1 MDKQSQARTS
11 LMENEHVKELLSIME
26 ESRVDSKDLRE
37 LLGHVGDMERQLD
50 AAVREL
56 TVMRRELN
64 GMRED
69 QNHPARAALRNT
81 ARSLEGTVKE
91 TRGRLAS
98 LKNNI
103 IEGCKNA
110 VAAFKEKG
118 VSVLNRIAGFL
129 GIKDGLQ
136 NMRESLNR
144 SIGENEKAIAKIE
157 AVSAEFHKTGS
168 HMRNIGRVL
177 LGKETR
183 EDVKPT
189 GKLAN
194 FLESPYRSELAHL
207 KRTGKSLDAAIGKLE
222 KLERA
227 AERPSVLENM
237 KTLKEQAA
245 RENTEKSA
253 PKKQKQMEPGL

>member
-1 MDKQSQARTS
+1 MAKKTQAQTP
-11 LMENEHVKELLSIME
+11 LMENEHVKELLSIMKE
-26 ESRVDSKDLRE
+26 NRVDSKDLRE

-50 AAVREL
+50 AAVKEL
-56 TVMRRELN
+56 TAMRRELN

-69 QNHPARAALRNT
+69 QNHPARTALRNT
-81 ARSLEGTVKE
+81 TRSLEGTVKE
-91 TRGRLAS
+91 TRGRLAT
-98 LKNNI
+98 LKNSI

-118 VSVLNRIAGFL
+118 VSVLNRIAGFF

-144 SIGENEKAIAKIE
+144 SIGENEKSIAKIE
-157 AVSAEFHKTGS
+157 AVSAELHKTGS
-168 HMRNIGRVL
+168 HVRNIGRAL

-189 GKLAN
+189 GKLAK
-194 FLESPYRSELAHL
+194 FLESPYRSELARL

-222 KLERA
+222 KLERT

-237 KTLKEQAA
+237 KTLKEQASRTNA
-245 RENTEKSA
+245 EKST
-253 PKKQKQMEPGL
+253 PEKQKEPGL